1 MSDLLQML
9 VGMVFS
15 PSYVFRQL
23 KLRWLI
29 LRGVVIT
36 VLAQVPWIFLY
47 IALIPKETASEMGT
61 NGLLI
66 FILTNLGARLVLL
79 VLVYALVLWG
89 IGKLLGG
96 DSSFVDM
103 LHVTLFSNVP
113 AFLIIPVLF
122 ISIGLGDKG
131 LTLLNVTRYV
141 MELWYFLLVVIGVR
155 EMQGFTILKT
165 IVATIV
171 LPIVVIMLLQT
182 VAMYPILSKYL
193 PMGSGPN
200 N

>member
-9 VGMVFS
+9 VGMIFS
-15 PSYVFRQL
+15 PSYIFRQL

-29 LRGVVIT
+29 LRGVIIT
-36 VLAQVPWIFLY
+36 ILAQVPWIFLY

-79 VLVYALVLWG
+79 VLVYALALWG

-113 AFLIIPVLF
+113 AFLIIPMLF
-122 ISIGLGDKG
+122 IGIGLGDKG

-141 MELWYFLLVVIGVR
+141 MELWFFLLVVIGVR
-155 EMQGFTILKT
+155 EMQGFTMLRA

-171 LPIVVIMLLQT
+171 LPIVAIILLQT
-182 VAMYPILSKYL
+182 LALFPVISKYL
-193 PMGSGPN
+193 PMGSSPDN
-200 N
+200 